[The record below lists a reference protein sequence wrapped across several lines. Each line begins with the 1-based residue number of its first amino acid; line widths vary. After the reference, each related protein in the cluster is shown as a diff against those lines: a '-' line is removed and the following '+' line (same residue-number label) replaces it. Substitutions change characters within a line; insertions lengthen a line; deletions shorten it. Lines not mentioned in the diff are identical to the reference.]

1 MQSKIHT
8 ASTLQLEHLP
18 PKMTDSDDSIDN
30 ASMDSYDKQDA
41 ISLALP
47 QVNQMTKTAKRNP
60 DALQN
65 LKAYHT
71 YLNQDPS
78 CNARVLQHVLTQIEL
93 LEQA

>member
-1 MQSKIHT
+1 
-8 ASTLQLEHLP
+8 
-18 PKMTDSDDSIDN
+18 MTDSDDSIDN
-30 ASMDSYDKQDA
+30 ASMDSYDKHV

-60 DALQN
+60 DALHN

-71 YLNQDPS
+71 YLNQDSS
-78 CNARVLQHVLTQIEL
+78 CNARVLHHVLTQIKL

>member
-1 MQSKIHT
+1 
-8 ASTLQLEHLP
+8 
-18 PKMTDSDDSIDN
+18 MTDFDDSIDN
-30 ASMDSYDKQDA
+30 AFMDSCDKHA

-47 QVNQMTKTAKRNP
+47 QVNQITKTAKRNP
-60 DALQN
+60 DALHN

-78 CNARVLQHVLTQIEL
+78 CNARVLQHVLIQIEL

>member
-1 MQSKIHT
+1 
-8 ASTLQLEHLP
+8 
-18 PKMTDSDDSIDN
+18 MTDSDDSIDN
-30 ASMDSYDKQDA
+30 AFMDSYDKQDA

-47 QVNQMTKTAKRNP
+47 PVSQGTKTATRNP
-60 DALQN
+60 NALHN